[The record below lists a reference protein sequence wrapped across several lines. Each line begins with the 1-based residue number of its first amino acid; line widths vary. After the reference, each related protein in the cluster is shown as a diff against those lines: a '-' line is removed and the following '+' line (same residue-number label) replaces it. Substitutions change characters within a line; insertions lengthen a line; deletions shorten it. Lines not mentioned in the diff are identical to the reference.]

1 VAEVTNKVVATRDN
15 SLLERLLAVVE
26 RKDKSRFD
34 TQSCRKLI
42 CMLNRRRG
50 NINRDAS
57 LVVRVFSGL
66 SCSHE
71 PDTELFNAL
80 LDAVGKFGHDNLTN
94 CISKFLCDV
103 ARKDQHTLV
112 TLLRR
117 ADFVLQLNERFDN
130 TFDYL
135 GKVLASFTS
144 FGVSSYLSS
153 HMENINQ
160 TVSMLIVQH
169 GWDTMAPVVQATLDF
184 MHIQSSSMKSISAR
198 CKHTLLLWKVLDKN
212 PYGFMPGA
220 LADFAYD
227 FSKDLSLVTT
237 RELKGTNQNI
247 LVEALRYIIAYGD
260 SEAHKRFGEW
270 SVSSSELFTTF
281 LSAVSP
287 QSTDLDFETQS
298 FLLSVL
304 NKCLVHKSVT
314 RHYMWRSLIDPS
326 GNITDEA
333 QRNIAVQS
341 MHIRMIVEKFPHL
354 PAIEDD
360 NNRLTLHHV
369 IESTTAPSDAVMIIL
384 EANPAGASVRD
395 PITNLYPFMLAGISD
410 KMDAAHSLL
419 LANPTLVAGGIP
431 TAVADNRKRKRITSP
446 AYSLTSPANSPTSP
460 AYSPTSPDYS
470 QVHTPGSYS
479 PTSPDYSPSPKKED

>member
-1 VAEVTNKVVATRDN
+1 
-15 SLLERLLAVVE
+15 
-26 RKDKSRFD
+26 
-34 TQSCRKLI
+34 
-42 CMLNRRRG
+42 
-50 NINRDAS
+50 
-57 LVVRVFSGL
+57 
-66 SCSHE
+66 
-71 PDTELFNAL
+71 
-80 LDAVGKFGHDNLTN
+80 
-94 CISKFLCDV
+94 
-103 ARKDQHTLV
+103 
-112 TLLRR
+112 
-117 ADFVLQLNERFDN
+117 
-130 TFDYL
+130 
-135 GKVLASFTS
+135 
-144 FGVSSYLSS
+144 
-153 HMENINQ
+153 MENINQ

-220 LADFAYD
+220 LADFAND

-247 LVEALRYIIAYGD
+247 LVKALWYIIAYGD

-270 SVSSSELFTTF
+270 SVSSSELFATF

-314 RHYMWRSLIDPS
+314 RHYMWRSLIDPTTN
-326 GNITDEA
+326 NITDEA
-333 QRNIAVQS
+333 QRNIEVQS

-446 AYSLTSPANSPTSP
+446 PAYSPTSP

-479 PTSPDYSPSPKKED
+479 PTSPDYSPATKKEVHTPGSYSPTSPDYSPSPKNED

>member
-1 VAEVTNKVVATRDN
+1 VAEVTNKVVATRDY
-15 SLLERLLAVVE
+15 SLLKRILAVIE
-26 RKDKSRFD
+26 ANDKSRFD
-34 TQSCRKLI
+34 VQSCRKLI
-42 CMLNRRRG
+42 SMLNRRRG
-50 NINRDAS
+50 NKGDVS

-66 SCSHE
+66 SCTHE
-71 PDTELFNAL
+71 PDAELFNAL
-80 LDAVGKFGHDNLTN
+80 LDAVDKFGHDHLTD
-94 CISKFLCDV
+94 CISKFLSDV
-103 ARKDQHTLV
+103 ARQQTL
-112 TLLRR
+112 LAFLRR
-117 ADFVLQLNERFDN
+117 AAFVLQLNERFDN

-135 GKVLASFTS
+135 GTVLASFTS
-144 FGVSSYLSS
+144 CGVTSNLSS

-160 TVSMLIVQH
+160 TVSILITQH

-184 MHIQSSSMKSISAR
+184 MHRKSASMKSISAR

-220 LADFAYD
+220 LADFAND

-237 RELKGTNQNI
+237 RELKGTNQHT
-247 LVEALRYIIAYGD
+247 LVKALWYIIAYGD

-270 SVSSSELFTTF
+270 SVTSSELFTTF
-281 LSAVSP
+281 LSTVS
-287 QSTDLDFETQS
+287 SITDLQFDMQC

-304 NKCLVHKSVT
+304 NKCLVHRSVT
-314 RHYMWRSLIDPS
+314 RHYMWRSLIDFATH
-326 GNITDEA
+326 NVIDEA
-333 QRNIAVQS
+333 QRNIEVQS
-341 MHIRMIVEKFPHL
+341 MHIRMFVEKFPQL

-384 EANPAGASVRD
+384 EANPASASVRD

-419 LANPTLVAGGIP
+419 LANPTLVGGGIP

-446 AYSLTSPANSPTSP
+446 TYSLTSPAYGPIV
-460 AYSPTSPDYS
+460 
-470 QVHTPGSYS
+470 QV
-479 PTSPDYSPSPKKED
+479 